1 MSSSSQTNSLGS
13 ETTSIED
20 QDEFSQVVCDGRSL
34 LENKVEFQT
43 EEWAW
48 TCDLDDGG
56 IFVFSYLLYDYKQ
69 KVLSLA
75 RLKESVYTLNLL
87 RHKMLPEQAKTGLS
101 MLGEFQV
108 IFCGKTLQNIP
119 QNQEFIALLKTAK
132 KQGVKIFACG
142 ISLTKFNLSKKDV
155 PPGLPITENGI
166 LHAFQLQKQGFL
178 TLSI

>member
-69 KVLSLA
+69 KVLSFA

-108 IFCGKTLQNIP
+108 IFTLY
-119 QNQEFIALLKTAK
+119 ERLKLEEMSWGACEDY
-132 KQGVKIFACG
+132 VKELIEEHRR
-142 ISLTKFNLSKKDV
+142 SN
-155 PPGLPITENGI
+155 
-166 LHAFQLQKQGFL
+166 
-178 TLSI
+178 

>member
-108 IFCGKTLQNIP
+108 IFTLY
-119 QNQEFIALLKTAK
+119 ERLKLEEMSWGAWEDY
-132 KQGVKIFACG
+132 VKELIEEHRR
-142 ISLTKFNLSKKDV
+142 SN
-155 PPGLPITENGI
+155 
-166 LHAFQLQKQGFL
+166 
-178 TLSI
+178 

>member
-108 IFCGKTLQNIP
+108 IFTLY
-119 QNQEFIALLKTAK
+119 ERLKLEEMSWGACEDY
-132 KQGVKIFACG
+132 VK
-142 ISLTKFNLSKKDV
+142 
-155 PPGLPITENGI
+155 GLIEEHRRSN
-166 LHAFQLQKQGFL
+166 
-178 TLSI
+178 

>member
-108 IFCGKTLQNIP
+108 IFTLY
-119 QNQEFIALLKTAK
+119 ERLKLEEMSWGACEDY
-132 KQGVKIFACG
+132 VKELIEEHRR
-142 ISLTKFNLSKKDV
+142 SN
-155 PPGLPITENGI
+155 
-166 LHAFQLQKQGFL
+166 
-178 TLSI
+178 